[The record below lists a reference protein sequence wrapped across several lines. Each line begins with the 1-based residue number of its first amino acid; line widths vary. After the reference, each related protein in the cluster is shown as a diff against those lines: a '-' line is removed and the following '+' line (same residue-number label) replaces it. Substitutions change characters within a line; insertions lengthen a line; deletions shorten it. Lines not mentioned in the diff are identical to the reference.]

1 MQRKANDIINE
12 EVKKLEEEN
21 EFQRLVLVKAL
32 QSNKKIVNENMQLFE
47 DLAFIIEKQQKQ
59 IDLLDEI
66 KKEELTDI
74 KKVLLLISEL
84 KDINDITL
92 LLSKKL
98 DLFLILDEIFVT
110 NNILKNSIFKYL
122 DISLGENDKHYN
134 NIIKENK
141 EIKTAI
147 NSQYKIL
154 KLKKEGEYNE

>member
-1 MQRKANDIINE
+1 MD
-12 EVKKLEEEN
+12 
-21 EFQRLVLVKAL
+21 
-32 QSNKKIVNENMQLFE
+32 
-47 DLAFIIEKQQKQ
+47 
-59 IDLLDEI
+59 
-66 KKEELTDI
+66 
-74 KKVLLLISEL
+74 EL

-154 KLKKEGEYNE
+154 KLKKEG